1 MSASRAGGAAND
13 AAADTVDNAA
23 GRTAAQQAYLDNVV
37 DEAEKAVGV
46 VEQMIADLEKSL
58 AGRKAEAKRAR
69 AEADNG
75 RVENEVN

>member
-1 MSASRAGGAAND
+1 MATSGGGGAALDAGVD
-13 AAADTVDNAA
+13 AADNQT
-23 GRTAAQQAYLDNVV
+23 GRTAQQQAYLDNVA

-46 VEQMIADLEKSL
+46 VEQMIAELKKSL
-58 AGRKAEAKRAR
+58 ADRKAEAERAR